1 MQNSG
6 RSRRVANHCGFWAG
20 SAGYELDV
28 QRVDDTRDFS
38 SRNIAAT
45 ILELTGSNDAEV
57 DVIESLAQGRAG
69 KVIAVTSLDG
79 KTVASLRRLS
89 EANGM
94 PLLAHLTDL
103 ARLEAVRNA
112 AG

>member
-1 MQNSG
+1 MGHALTKEESQDRDQSD
-6 RSRRVANHCGFWAG
+6 AG
-20 SAGYELDV
+20 SARADV
-28 QRVDDTRDFS
+28 AQY
-38 SRNIAAT
+38 AADM
-45 ILELTGSNDAEV
+45 L
-57 DVIESLAQGRAG
+57 
-69 KVIAVTSLDG
+69 
-79 KTVASLRRLS
+79 ASLRRLS